1 MVLSSLS
8 VKRPIFASVVNLLI
22 LVFGLF
28 ALGQL
33 SVREAP
39 DINPPIVTVTT
50 TYTGAAA
57 EVVESRVTKIVEDYL
72 SGIAGVETITSQSSE
87 GRSRVV
93 VEFRLDRDIDAAAND
108 IRDRVNR
115 AMGDLPDDIDT
126 PRIAKADENADEV
139 MWLTLRSDVLDPLAL
154 TDIAQ
159 RLVVDRLTA
168 VDGVAQINIGGE
180 QRYALRLW
188 LDRQAMAA
196 RQVTVSDVETALRR
210 ENLELPGG
218 RIEGRDQ
225 TLAVRTVRGYATPE
239 DFARLPVRTT
249 AGGDIIRLGDLARIE
264 IAPDNPYRYFRANGQ
279 QAIGLGIIAQA
290 DANVLDVAAGVKG
303 AVDEILRDLPKDM
316 SVGVSYDSSVFVQ
329 AALDGVLETLL
340 IAVVLV
346 TAVIYL
352 FLGSGRMTLIA
363 ATAIPVS
370 LVGGLLAMWVM
381 GFSINVLTLLAFVL
395 AAGLVVD
402 DAIVVVESIWRRFEH
417 GERAEAAATAGAR
430 VVGVAV
436 VATSL
441 VLVAVFAPL
450 ALQQGDVGR
459 LFAEFALT
467 MAATVVVSTLVALT
481 LVPALAGK
489 LLGKE
494 HKPNALIR
502 DIDRMLDATERGYRR
517 LLGLFLR
524 SRLPVLV
531 VLAGALAACVGL
543 YRALPHELAPRE
555 DRGGFFVVV
564 NAPEGAS
571 YDYALSYVA
580 ALEEALKPHLENGEV
595 SQALTAIFGGAE
607 QRVRGIVALSP
618 WEERERGIDAIVDD
632 IRADLRQL
640 PGITSYVRARSGV
653 ISGGGGNR
661 LQVVL
666 GGPTYED
673 LARWRDGLM
682 ARMEDNPGLSNPDA
696 DYDERRPQ
704 IEVSIDRARA
714 AELGVSAEDI
724 GRTLQTALGSRTV
737 GTFVDRGEEYNVILQ
752 AESADRRS
760 PADIGG
766 LYVRSSR
773 AGELVPLAGLV
784 TLEEVAAAS
793 DYNRYN
799 RMRAITVSATLEP
812 GYTLGQAVEWVRQV
826 AAEDLPADARVSF
839 TGQAKELVEAEEAG
853 VLTFVLALAVVF
865 LVLAAQFESL
875 RLPALIMMTVPLAM
889 TGALFGLWVT
899 GQSINIY
906 SQIGIVMLVGLA
918 AKNGILVVEYANQ
931 LAEAGARRA
940 EAAVEAAVARL
951 RPVLMTAIS
960 TAAGAVPLLL
970 GEGAGFETRY
980 VLGVVILSGICF
992 ATVLTLFV
1000 VPSLYRWAGRRTAA
1014 DADAD
1019 APAGEGK
1026 AAPAE

>member
-1 MVLSSLS
+1 MVISSLS

-39 DINPPIVTVTT
+39 DINPPVVTVTT

-57 EVVESRVTKIVEDYL
+57 EVVESRVTKVVEDTL
-72 SGIAGVETITSQSSE
+72 SGIAGVDTITSFSSE

-93 VEFRLDRDIDAAAND
+93 VEFSLDRDIDAAAND
-108 IRDRVNR
+108 VRDRVNR

-139 MWLTLRSDVLDPLAL
+139 MWLTLRSDVLDPLSL
-154 TDIAQ
+154 TDVAE

-180 QRYALRLW
+180 QRYALRIW

-196 RQVTVSDVETALRR
+196 RQVTVTDVENALRQ

-218 RIEGRDQ
+218 RIEGTDQ
-225 TLAVRTVRGYATPE
+225 TLAVRTVRGYKTPE
-239 DFARLPVRTT
+239 DFAALPVRTT
-249 AGGDIIRLGDLARIE
+249 QGGDLIRLGDLARVE
-264 IAPDNPYRYFRANGQ
+264 VAAENPYRYFRANGQ
-279 QAIGLGIIAQA
+279 QAVGLGIIAQA
-290 DANVLDVAAGVKG
+290 DANVLEVAAGVKQ
-303 AVDEILRDLPKDM
+303 AVAQILDDLPKDM

-329 AALDGVLETLL
+329 AALDGVLETLV

-352 FLGSGRMTLIA
+352 FLGSGRMTFIA

-370 LVGGLLAMWVM
+370 LIGGLLAMWVM

-417 GERAEAAATAGAR
+417 GERAEAAADGGAR
-430 VVGVAV
+430 VVGMAV
-436 VATSL
+436 IATSL

-467 MAATVVVSTLVALT
+467 MAATVVISTLVALT

-489 LLGKE
+489 MLGSD

-502 DIDRMLDATERGYRR
+502 FIDRLLDGLERGYRR
-517 LLGLFLR
+517 LLGLFLA
-524 SRLPVLV
+524 SRLPVIA
-531 VLAGALAACVGL
+531 VLLASTAAAVFL
-543 YRALPHELAPRE
+543 YRALPHELSPRE

-571 YDYALSYVA
+571 YDYALSYV
-580 ALEEALKPHLENGEV
+580 EALQEALQPHVESGEI

-607 QRVRGIVALSP
+607 QRIRGIVALSD
-618 WEERERGIDAIVDD
+618 WEERERGIDPIVDD
-632 IRADLRQL
+632 IRKDLREL
-640 PGITSYVRARSGV
+640 PGVTSFVRARSGV

-661 LQVVL
+661 LQVVI

-673 LARWRDGLM
+673 LARWRDRMM
-682 ARMEDNPGLSNPDA
+682 ARIEENPGLSNPDA

-704 IEVSIDRARA
+704 IEVTIDQARA
-714 AELGVSAEDI
+714 AELGVTAEDI
-724 GRTLQTALGSRTV
+724 SRTLQTALGSRTV

-752 AESADRRS
+752 AQETDRRA

-766 LYVRSSR
+766 LYVRSAR
-773 AGELVPLAGLV
+773 AGELVPLTGLV
-784 TLEEVAAAS
+784 TLQEVAAAS
-793 DYNRYN
+793 EYNRYN
-799 RMRAITVSATLEP
+799 RMRAVTVSASLEP
-812 GYTLGQAVEWVRQV
+812 GYTLGQAVDWVRQV
-826 AAEDLPADARVSF
+826 AAEDLPADARISF
-839 TGQAKELVEAEEAG
+839 TGQAQELVEAEEAG
-853 VLTFVLALAVVF
+853 ILTFVLALAVVF

-875 RLPALIMMTVPLAM
+875 RLPGLIMMTVPLAM

-899 GQSINIY
+899 GQSVNIY

-918 AKNGILVVEYANQ
+918 AKNGILLVEYANQ

-940 EAAVEAAVARL
+940 DAAVEAAVARL

-960 TAAGAVPLLL
+960 TAAGAVPLML

-1000 VPSLYRWAGRRTAA
+1000 VPSLYRWAARKTSADTA
-1014 DADAD
+1014 
-1019 APAGEGK
+1019 PETET
-1026 AAPAE
+1026 APAE

>member
-1 MVLSSLS
+1 MVISTLS
-8 VKRPIFASVVNLLI
+8 VRRPIFASVVNLLI

-50 TYTGAAA
+50 VYTGAAA
-57 EVVESRVTKIVEDYL
+57 EVIESRVTKIVEDAL

-93 VEFRLDRDIDAAAND
+93 VEFSLDRDIDAAAND
-108 IRDRVNR
+108 VRDRVNR
-115 AMGDLPDDIDT
+115 TLRDLPDDIDAPT
-126 PRIAKADENADEV
+126 IAKADENADEV
-139 MWLTLRSDVLDPLAL
+139 MWLTLRSEHLDPLAL
-154 TDIAQ
+154 TDLAQ

-180 QRYALRLW
+180 QRYALRIW

-196 RQVTVSDVETALRR
+196 REVTVAEIEGALRR

-218 RIEGRDQ
+218 RIEGPEQ
-225 TLAVRTVRGYATPE
+225 TLAVRTVRGYNTAD
-239 DFARLPVRTT
+239 DFAQLPIRTT
-249 AGGDIIRLGDLARIE
+249 GSGDIVRLGDLAEIE
-264 IAPDNPYRYFRANGQ
+264 IAPENPYRYFRANGR
-279 QAIGLGIIAQA
+279 QAVGLGIIAQA
-290 DANVLDVAAGVKG
+290 DANVLEVAAGVRE
-303 AVDEILRDLPKDM
+303 AMQAILDDLPRDM
-316 SVGVSYDSSVFVQ
+316 AVAVSYDSSVFVQ
-329 AALDGVLETLL
+329 AALDGVLETLI
-340 IAVVLV
+340 IAIVLV

-352 FLGSGRMTLIA
+352 FLGSGRMTFIA

-370 LVGGLLAMWVM
+370 LIGALLAMWIM

-417 GERAEAAATAGAR
+417 GERAEAAAIGGAK

-436 VATSL
+436 IATSL

-450 ALQQGDVGR
+450 ALQQGDIGR

-467 MAATVVVSTLVALT
+467 MAATVMISTLVALT

-489 LLGKE
+489 VLGSD
-494 HKPNALIR
+494 HHPNALIR
-502 DIDRMLDATERGYRR
+502 VIDRMLDRLEAGYRR
-517 LLGLFLR
+517 LLGLFLA
-524 SRLPVLV
+524 SRLPVIV
-531 VLAGALAACVGL
+531 VLLGAVGASVFF
-543 YRALPHELAPRE
+543 YRSVSHELAPRE

-571 YDYALSYVA
+571 YDYAISYVQ
-580 ALEEALKPHLENGEV
+580 ALEAAMRPLVEGGEI
-595 SQALTAIFGGAE
+595 SQALSAIFGGAE
-607 QRVRGIVALSP
+607 QRIRGIVTLAP
-618 WEERERGIDAIVDD
+618 WDERERGIDAIVDD
-632 IRADLRQL
+632 IRASLREM
-640 PGITSYVRARSGV
+640 PGITSFVRARSGV
-653 ISGGGGNR
+653 VSGGGGNR

-666 GGPTYED
+666 GGTTYEE
-673 LARWRDGLM
+673 LATWRDHLM
-682 ARMEDNPGLSNPDA
+682 ARMEENPGLSNPDA

-704 IEVSIDRARA
+704 IEVTIDRPRA

-724 GRTLQTALGSRTV
+724 SRTLQTALGSRTV
-737 GTFVDRGEEYNVILQ
+737 GTFIDRGEEYNVILQ
-752 AESADRRS
+752 AQASDRRS

-766 LYVRSSR
+766 LYVRSAR
-773 AGELVPLAGLV
+773 AGELVPLTGLV
-784 TLEEVAAAS
+784 TLQEVAAS
-793 DYNRYN
+793 SSYNRYD

-812 GYTLGQAVEWVRQV
+812 GYTLGEAVAWMRQL
-826 AAEDLPADARVSF
+826 AATDLPTDIRVSF

-853 VLTFVLALAVVF
+853 LITFVLALAVVF

-875 RLPALIMMTVPLAM
+875 RLPGLIMMTVPLAM

-899 GQSINIY
+899 DQSVNIY

-918 AKNGILVVEYANQ
+918 AKNGILLVEYATQ
-931 LAEAGARRA
+931 LAEAGAGRA

-960 TAAGAVPLLL
+960 TAAGAVPLMM
-970 GEGAGFETRY
+970 GGGAGFETRY

-1000 VPSLYRWAGRRTAA
+1000 VPSLYRWAARDIGAEAEAAGRR
-1014 DADAD
+1014 
-1019 APAGEGK
+1019 

>member
-1 MVLSSLS
+1 MVISSLS

-39 DINPPIVTVTT
+39 DINPPVVTVTT

-57 EVVESRVTKIVEDYL
+57 EVVESRVTKVVEDTL
-72 SGIAGVETITSQSSE
+72 SGIAGVDTITSFSSE

-93 VEFRLDRDIDAAAND
+93 VEFSLDRDIDAAAND
-108 IRDRVNR
+108 VRDRVNR

-139 MWLTLRSDVLDPLAL
+139 MWLTLRSDVLDPLSL
-154 TDIAQ
+154 TDLAE

-180 QRYALRLW
+180 QRYALRIW

-196 RQVTVSDVETALRR
+196 RQVTVTDVETALRR

-218 RIEGRDQ
+218 RIEGSDQ
-225 TLAVRTVRGYATPE
+225 TLAVRTVRGYKTPE
-239 DFARLPVRTT
+239 DFAALPVRTT
-249 AGGDIIRLGDLARIE
+249 QTGDLIRLGDLARIE
-264 IAPDNPYRYFRANGQ
+264 VAAENPYRYFRANGQ
-279 QAIGLGIIAQA
+279 QAVGLGIIAQA
-290 DANVLDVAAGVKG
+290 DANVLEVAAGVKQ
-303 AVDEILRDLPKDM
+303 AVAQILDDLPKDM

-329 AALDGVLETLL
+329 AALDGVLETLV

-352 FLGSGRMTLIA
+352 FLGSGRMTFIA

-370 LVGGLLAMWVM
+370 LIGGLLAMWVM

-417 GERAEAAATAGAR
+417 GERAEAAADGGAR
-430 VVGVAV
+430 VVGMAV
-436 VATSL
+436 IATSL

-467 MAATVVVSTLVALT
+467 MAATVVISTLVALT

-489 LLGKE
+489 MLGSD

-502 DIDRMLDATERGYRR
+502 FIDRLLDGLERGYRR
-517 LLGLFLR
+517 LLGLFLA
-524 SRLPVLV
+524 SRLPVIAVLV
-531 VLAGALAACVGL
+531 ASTAAAVFL
-543 YRALPHELAPRE
+543 YRALPHELSPRE

-571 YDYALSYVA
+571 YDYALSYV
-580 ALEEALKPHLENGEV
+580 EALQEALQPHVESGEI

-607 QRVRGIVALSP
+607 QRIRGIVALSD
-618 WEERERGIDAIVDD
+618 WEERERGIDPIVDD
-632 IRADLRQL
+632 IRKDLREL
-640 PGITSYVRARSGV
+640 PGVTSFVRARSGV

-661 LQVVL
+661 LQVVI

-673 LARWRDGLM
+673 LARWRDRMM
-682 ARMEDNPGLSNPDA
+682 ARIEENPGLSNPDA

-704 IEVSIDRARA
+704 IEVTIDQARA
-714 AELGVSAEDI
+714 AELGVTAEDI
-724 GRTLQTALGSRTV
+724 SRTLQTALGSRTV

-752 AESADRRS
+752 AQETDRRA

-766 LYVRSSR
+766 LYVRSAR
-773 AGELVPLAGLV
+773 AGELVPLTGLV
-784 TLEEVAAAS
+784 TLQEVAAAS
-793 DYNRYN
+793 EYNRYN
-799 RMRAITVSATLEP
+799 RMRAVTVSASLEP
-812 GYTLGQAVEWVRQV
+812 GYTLGQAVDWVRQV
-826 AAEDLPADARVSF
+826 AAEDLPADARISF
-839 TGQAKELVEAEEAG
+839 TGQAQELVEAEEAG
-853 VLTFVLALAVVF
+853 ILTFVLALAVVF

-875 RLPALIMMTVPLAM
+875 RLPGLIMMTVPLAM

-899 GQSINIY
+899 GQSVNIY

-918 AKNGILVVEYANQ
+918 AKNGILLVEYANQ

-940 EAAVEAAVARL
+940 DAAVEAAVARL

-960 TAAGAVPLLL
+960 TAAGAVPLML

-1000 VPSLYRWAGRRTAA
+1000 VPSLYRWAARKTSADTA
-1014 DADAD
+1014 
-1019 APAGEGK
+1019 PETET
-1026 AAPAE
+1026 APAE

>member
-1 MVLSSLS
+1 MVISSLS

-39 DINPPIVTVTT
+39 DINPPVVTVTT

-57 EVVESRVTKIVEDYL
+57 EVVESRVTKVVEDTL
-72 SGIAGVETITSQSSE
+72 SGIAGVDTITSFSSE

-93 VEFRLDRDIDAAAND
+93 VEFSLDRDIDAAAND
-108 IRDRVNR
+108 VRDRVNR

-139 MWLTLRSDVLDPLAL
+139 MWLTLRSDVLDPLSL
-154 TDIAQ
+154 TDLAE

-180 QRYALRLW
+180 QRFALRIW

-196 RQVTVSDVETALRR
+196 RQVTVTDVENALRQ

-218 RIEGRDQ
+218 RIEGTDQ
-225 TLAVRTVRGYATPE
+225 TLAVRTVRGYKTPE

-249 AGGDIIRLGDLARIE
+249 QGGDLIRLGDLARVE
-264 IAPDNPYRYFRANGQ
+264 VAAENPYRYFRANGQ
-279 QAIGLGIIAQA
+279 QAVGLGIIAQA
-290 DANVLDVAAGVKG
+290 DANVLEVAAGVKQ
-303 AVDEILRDLPKDM
+303 AVAQILDDLPKDM

-329 AALDGVLETLL
+329 AALDGVLETLV

-352 FLGSGRMTLIA
+352 FLGSGRMTFIA

-370 LVGGLLAMWVM
+370 LIGGLLAMWVM

-417 GERAEAAATAGAR
+417 GERAEAAADGGAR
-430 VVGVAV
+430 VVGMAV
-436 VATSL
+436 IATSL

-467 MAATVVVSTLVALT
+467 MAATVVISTLVALT

-489 LLGKE
+489 MLGSD

-502 DIDRMLDATERGYRR
+502 FIDRLLDGLERGYRR
-517 LLGLFLR
+517 LLGLFLA
-524 SRLPVLV
+524 SRLPVIA
-531 VLAGALAACVGL
+531 VLLASTAAAVFL
-543 YRALPHELAPRE
+543 YRALPHELSPRE

-571 YDYALSYVA
+571 YDYAISYVE
-580 ALEEALKPHLENGEV
+580 ALEDALRPHVESGEI

-607 QRVRGIVALSP
+607 QRIRGIVALSD
-618 WEERERGIDAIVDD
+618 WEERERGIDPIVDD
-632 IRADLRQL
+632 IRKDLREL
-640 PGITSYVRARSGV
+640 PGVTSFVRARSGV

-661 LQVVL
+661 LQVVI
-666 GGPTYED
+666 GGPTYDD
-673 LARWRDGLM
+673 LARWRDRMM
-682 ARMEDNPGLSNPDA
+682 ARIEENPGLSNPDA

-704 IEVSIDRARA
+704 IEVTIDQARA
-714 AELGVSAEDI
+714 AELGVTAEDI
-724 GRTLQTALGSRTV
+724 SRTLQTALGSRTV

-752 AESADRRS
+752 AQETDRRA

-766 LYVRSSR
+766 LYVRSAR
-773 AGELVPLAGLV
+773 AGELVPLTGLV
-784 TLEEVAAAS
+784 TLQEVAAAS
-793 DYNRYN
+793 EYNRYN
-799 RMRAITVSATLEP
+799 RMRAVTVSASLEP
-812 GYTLGQAVEWVRQV
+812 GYTLGQAVDWVRQV
-826 AAEDLPADARVSF
+826 AAEELPADARISF
-839 TGQAKELVEAEEAG
+839 TGQAQELVEAEEAG
-853 VLTFVLALAVVF
+853 ILTFVLALAVVF

-875 RLPALIMMTVPLAM
+875 RLPGLIMMTVPLAM

-899 GQSINIY
+899 GQSVNIY

-918 AKNGILVVEYANQ
+918 AKNGILLVEYANQ

-940 EAAVEAAVARL
+940 DAAVEAAVARL

-960 TAAGAVPLLL
+960 TAAGAVPLML

-1000 VPSLYRWAGRRTAA
+1000 VPSLYRWAARKTSADTA
-1014 DADAD
+1014 
-1019 APAGEGK
+1019 PETET
-1026 AAPAE
+1026 APAE